1 MFQTPLTKLFGMKY
15 PILVGGMMWLS
26 LSDFVAACARGGAMA
41 FMTPRSYV
49 TPEAFEADL
58 VRCLERAEGAPF
70 GVNFSI
76 SRFRSNDVNDR
87 FLEIA
92 LRHGITRYETAGN
105 SPAALVDRIHDGGGI
120 VIHKVTNLRHAVKAA
135 ACGVDAIAIV
145 GMEAGG
151 HPGMNPHPGH
161 VILSEALRELEIPVA
176 QGGAIGTGGQI
187 LAALAQGASA
197 ALLGSRFLACD
208 ELRVHPNYKVRMVK
222 AGLDDTVAILQSIK
236 DTWRVLNN
244 TTARQVI
251 ETEKKL
257 GEAAAFSD
265 FGEVLRG
272 DYSYRHA
279 HVEGDLETGLMS
291 MSAAVA
297 HASGIASAGDVIG
310 QLVAEMETAWSR
322 LAALRQ

>member
-26 LSDFVAACARGGAMA
+26 TSDFVAACARGGAMA
-41 FMTPRSYV
+41 FLTPRSHA

-58 VRCLERAEGAPF
+58 MRCLDRAEGAPF

-87 FLEIA
+87 CLEIA

-105 SPAALVDRIHDGGGI
+105 SPAALVDRIHDGGGV
-120 VIHKVTNLRHAVKAA
+120 VIHKVTNLRHAIKAA
-135 ACGVDAIAIV
+135 ACGVDAIAVV

-161 VILSEALRELEIPVA
+161 VVLSEVLREIEIPVA
-176 QGGAIGTGGQI
+176 LGGAIGTGGQV

-197 ALLGSRFLACD
+197 ALLGSRFLTCD
-208 ELRVHPNYKVRMVK
+208 ELRVHPNYKARMVK

-244 TTARQVI
+244 TTARQII
-251 ETEKKL
+251 ETEKRL

-265 FGEVLRG
+265 FGDLLRG
-272 DYSYRHA
+272 DYSHRHA
-279 HVEGDLETGLMS
+279 HIGGDVEIGLMS

-297 HASGIASAGDVIG
+297 HASGIASARDVVD
-310 QLVAEMETAWSR
+310 QLVSEMEMAWRR
-322 LAALRQ
+322 LSSYR